1 MTTTL
6 ASLLRAVCEDPADD
20 TLRLVLAD
28 WLDDNGEEW
37 RAEFIR
43 TQVRMA
49 QLRSLI
55 TDERDNIGLGWSL
68 PKEQASELLRLSG
81 CEARLLTGSV
91 GLWSAWEGCP
101 GTRAEFLHPHDF
113 HEQRQ
118 ADAMLR
124 FLFRR
129 GFVSEVRL
137 KLSDWLAHGPAI
149 VLAAPVE
156 AVVLAGKSPGVT
168 EDSPAFWGRC
178 KAGKDNGACHN
189 PLCLPDALFDA
200 LCGLTLHEQILGNYA
215 YYRSQEDAEQ
225 ALSRAACNWARAQA
239 DLPPLP

>member
-1 MTTTL
+1 MTTL

-20 TLRLVLAD
+20 FCRLVLAD
-28 WLDDNGEEW
+28 WLDDNGEPA
-37 RAEFIR
+37 RAEFVR
-43 TQVRMA
+43 AQVRMT

-68 PKEQASELLRLSG
+68 PKEQASEMLRLSR

-129 GFVSEVRL
+129 GFVAEVRCRL
-137 KLSDWLAHGPAI
+137 ADWLAHGKGIIARQ
-149 VLAAPVE
+149 PVE
-156 AVVLAGKSPGVT
+156 AVVLADREPDHE
-168 EDSPAFWGRC
+168 EDNLWRWY
-178 KAGKDNGACHN
+178 AGYEAA
-189 PLCLPDALFDA
+189 DALPAEIARCMAPEVRTHGAFA
-200 LCGLTLHEQILGNYA
+200 LGNEA
-215 YYRSQEDAEQ
+215 ALS
-225 ALSRAACNWARAQA
+225 ALSRAAVSWARQQA
-239 DLPPLP
+239 GLPPLP

>member
-1 MTTTL
+1 MTTL

-20 TLRLVLAD
+20 FCRLVLAD
-28 WLDDNGEEW
+28 WLDDNGEPA
-37 RAEFIR
+37 RAEFVR
-43 TQVRMA
+43 AQVRMT

-68 PKEQASELLRLSG
+68 PKEQASEMLRLSR

-129 GFVSEVRL
+129 GFVAEVRCRL
-137 KLSDWLAHGPAI
+137 ADWLAHGKGIIARQ
-149 VLAAPVE
+149 PVE
-156 AVVLAGKSPGVT
+156 AVVLADREPAQSASGWWWSSPRSVGGHPQSILPEPLFSYLSGVRPNYSVL
-168 EDSPAFWGRC
+168 SPSYPSRE
-178 KAGKDNGACHN
+178 
-189 PLCLPDALFDA
+189 DAL
-200 LCGLTLHEQILGNYA
+200 
-215 YYRSQEDAEQ
+215 S
-225 ALSRAACNWARAQA
+225 ALSTAAVSWARAQA
-239 DLPPLP
+239 DLPPLPREES